1 MQGLKGGPMI
11 VLSNFRWHCT
21 KVWPT
26 QHEIFRKQTWNTSLL
41 FRNSY
46 KIYNTSL
53 LFRNSYR
60 IYNTYLSFTKVS
72 QLHSSVWPSMCKI
85 CRSYIEQFV
94 PVYSKCVPITLNN
107 LSNYVRSVSQ
117 SNILLYY
124 YSGFSLGGTKGIF
137 FGGVSPPWNNLSP
150 PPDSKTN
157 QRQGLFSENW
167 VPQ

>member
-46 KIYNTSL
+46 K
-53 LFRNSYR
+53 

-107 LSNYVRSVSQ
+107 LSNYVCSVSQ

-124 YSGFSLGGTKGIF
+124 YSGFSLGGPKGKYFWGLAPPGTIWATPWILKLTKDRACFLKIEYH
-137 FGGVSPPWNNLSP
+137 N
-150 PPDSKTN
+150 
-157 QRQGLFSENW
+157 
-167 VPQ
+167 